1 MSLVIIKLTNHDRLH
16 DTARDDDAKSKL
28 ETNQARLY
36 LYFNLCIQM
45 ALQVAKLLLYLD
57 RCPLG
62 SLRITK
68 LTLSDFVLV
77 RGTLVK
83 LVDLDDL
90 ELGKKPCIDN
100 SDCHFQGTNL
110 GEFHLCNELVILSF
124 SFLECMGL
132 CFLTS
137 FLGLFNVF
145 TAYGFL
151 ILDLKIFCIL

>member
-1 MSLVIIKLTNHDRLH
+1 
-16 DTARDDDAKSKL
+16 
-28 ETNQARLY
+28 
-36 LYFNLCIQM
+36 M

-62 SLRITK
+62 SLQITK

-110 GEFHLCNELVILSF
+110 GEFHLCNALVILSF
-124 SFLECMGL
+124 SFLECIGL
-132 CFLTS
+132 CFSTS
-137 FLGLFNVF
+137 LLGLFNVF

-151 ILDLKIFCIL
+151 ILDLKIFCILYFYSRGRVDKRMWCLSLIQVDQIQFTTWTLWILTNEK